1 MAEEL
6 QYCNSQAAGRLG
18 AGAHSLGRVLVQIWQ
33 VNCGLQW
40 AQIRFP
46 GIEETSIGIHC
57 RKRHGG
63 LNRKKH
69 RNEKPFRRW
78 IYKNTKS
85 IIYFTGSFAAF
96 SQQQKLDEEIKK
108 MDENHKVL
116 QEPRGDLGMLSRWWL
131 LYDRADLQ
139 SFSQHWRDP
148 WRQWIEN
155 G

>member
-1 MAEEL
+1 MAYNDRKFDFPVLKKQASGYKIRVARTEL
-6 QYCNSQAAGRLG
+6 LLILALLKITAR
-18 AGAHSLGRVLVQIWQ
+18 AR
-33 VNCGLQW
+33 GLQW
-40 AQIRFP
+40 PQIRFP
-46 GIEETSIGIHC
+46 GIEETSNGIHC

-116 QEPRGDLGMLSRWWL
+116 QEPRGDLGMLSR
-131 LYDRADLQ
+131 
-139 SFSQHWRDP
+139 
-148 WRQWIEN
+148 
-155 G
+155 